1 MSVSIKMSAR
11 DKASFNKDIKEY
23 AKFLNVSA
31 LKGLEASAQNIR
43 NTAVKLV
50 NENSSDTG
58 LLKNSIKIDRSVKG
72 VRSIGTHTGYGLYIE
87 FGRRPGKPPP
97 YRDLIKWVKRKKIA
111 GSYSIKTRKR
121 SGSKKRQ
128 DKENIGLAIAIAKSI
143 GKKGTKAKPFLMPA
157 FQREKKRIM
166 FEVKKAINN
175 AKPKR

>member
-87 FGRRPGKPPP
+87 FGRRPGTWPKVD
-97 YRDLIKWVKRKKIA
+97 DLKRWVRRNLKVNKKQLDWVTYNVGKKI
-111 GSYSIKTRKR
+111 Y
-121 SGSKKRQ
+121 
-128 DKENIGLAIAIAKSI
+128 E
-143 GKKGTKAKPFLMPA
+143 KGTKAKPFLMPA